1 MTIKHL
7 VLSGGGYKGFMSIGA
22 LKYLSDQNFYNIN
35 EIENI
40 YGTSVGS
47 LIGVILCLKLE
58 WNDMV
63 EYAINKPWNNLITF
77 STEIILNIISKK
89 GILDKK
95 FIDSIFIN
103 LFKNVGL
110 NSDSTLLDLY
120 NYSNICIN
128 LFSVNINTF
137 ELVRFNYK
145 TYPET
150 KILDAVY
157 MSCSIPFIFQP
168 LYFNESLYIDGGVIN
183 PYPLNICLDEH
194 KNDEEILAL
203 KIVDDSLT
211 ASTNESS
218 IFGYGFYLFYKLIKL
233 NYKYK
238 VNKKTK
244 YELMIPS
251 QTMNINDAQEI
262 INSTQMRKK
271 LIDSGIGYARVFLSY
286 L

>member
-1 MTIKHL
+1 MVIKQL

-22 LKYLSDQNFYNIN
+22 LRYLSDQKFYNIN

-47 LIGVILCLKLE
+47 LIGVILCLKLD

-110 NSDSTLLDLY
+110 NSESTLLDLY

-128 LFSVNINTF
+128 LFSVNITTF
-137 ELVRFNYK
+137 ELERFNYK
-145 TYPET
+145 IHPET

-168 LYFNESLYIDGGVIN
+168 LYFNGTLYIDGGVIN

-194 KNDEEILAL
+194 KNDQEILAL

-211 ASTNESS
+211 TSTKESS

-244 YELMIPS
+244 YELIIPS

-262 INSTQMRKK
+262 INSIKMRKK
-271 LIDSGIGYARVFLSY
+271 MVESGVGYARAFLSY